1 MTGEPPTRVWS
12 LEYKIWPHRPMSID
26 RTGPGA
32 WRKPGVSPDRVIEDR
47 GEILAQLLEGNA
59 MSEFDSYREVLG
71 DHARGHHFV
80 WSAWLVV
87 LAIAVLVIVLAL
99 V

>member
-1 MTGEPPTRVWS
+1 MWTDRTRLRVW
-12 LEYKIWPHRPMSID
+12 
-26 RTGPGA
+26 
-32 WRKPGVSPDRVIEDR
+32 RKSAVSPDRVIEDR